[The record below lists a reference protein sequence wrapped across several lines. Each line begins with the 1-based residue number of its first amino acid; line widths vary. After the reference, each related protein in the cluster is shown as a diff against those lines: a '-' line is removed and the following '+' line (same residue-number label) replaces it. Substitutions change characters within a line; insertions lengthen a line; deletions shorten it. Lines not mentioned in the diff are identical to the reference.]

1 MTIVVST
8 PTGNIGR
15 HVVRALL
22 NADKQLRLIARNPDK
37 LDADTRTRTE
47 VIQGSINDST
57 LLTRSFD
64 NAEAVFWCVPQ
75 SNTPENIRDYYLD
88 FAKAAA
94 TAIQKTGISR
104 VVAVSSG
111 GKGLA
116 KNAGPISALH
126 AMEDELKATGAATR
140 YLRCGYFMEN
150 FLWSVESIAHQSIF
164 FYPFPEEVAIP
175 MVAACDIG
183 VTAVEWL
190 KRGDWTGQDGVG
202 VHGPEDLSLNQV
214 AEIFSEVLGKTVR
227 FQRIPPEACRDF
239 LLQHGSSRAFIQGY
253 LNMCEEVA
261 NGIYRAEPRTPET
274 TTPTT
279 LRQWAKAV
287 MLPVV
292 NKLSY

>member
-22 NADKQLRLIARNPDK
+22 NAGKQLRLIARNPDK

-126 AMEDELKATGAATR
+126 AMEDELKATGAAT
-140 YLRCGYFMEN
+140 
-150 FLWSVESIAHQSIF
+150 
-164 FYPFPEEVAIP
+164 
-175 MVAACDIG
+175 
-183 VTAVEWL
+183 
-190 KRGDWTGQDGVG
+190 
-202 VHGPEDLSLNQV
+202 
-214 AEIFSEVLGKTVR
+214 
-227 FQRIPPEACRDF
+227 
-239 LLQHGSSRAFIQGY
+239 
-253 LNMCEEVA
+253 
-261 NGIYRAEPRTPET
+261 
-274 TTPTT
+274 
-279 LRQWAKAV
+279 
-287 MLPVV
+287 
-292 NKLSY
+292 